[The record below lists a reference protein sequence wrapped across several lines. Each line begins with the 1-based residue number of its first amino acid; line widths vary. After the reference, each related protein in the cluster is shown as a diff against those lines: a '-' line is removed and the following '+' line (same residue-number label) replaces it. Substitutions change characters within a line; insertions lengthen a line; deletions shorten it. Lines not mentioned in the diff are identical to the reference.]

1 MTPSFQ
7 SKKHATR
14 GELDR
19 MLLSSR
25 VRTYAMRP
33 RSIASVSIRAFCL
46 FVLSAAASAQTAP
59 KEPPPLW
66 DVQAGASF
74 VGTSGNS
81 DTTTVGA
88 DFATHHRGRV
98 WQFESTATAVR
109 STADSVKTA
118 ERYLGQARG
127 KRDLSSIVGLT
138 AGAKLERDR
147 FSGIDFRSLADGGL
161 SWHLVRMPAWTLD
174 GVTAVGWDHE
184 KLSTVADVDDPTGV
198 LQLQSR
204 IPFGAG
210 ADTTQRITFYPDLKT
225 SDASRAEGE
234 VTAQAAM
241 SAHLA
246 LKLGY
251 LVRYS
256 HTPVPGFKKTGNTTT
271 ASIVLRFRS
280 DKPAPR

>member
-1 MTPSFQ
+1 MFVPLLVLRNAFRHRLRTTLTVVGIIVAIVAFGLLRTIVDAWYAGANAS
-7 SKKHATR
+7 SSARLVTR
-14 GELDR
+14 
-19 MLLSSR
+19 S
-25 VRTYAMRP
+25 
-33 RSIASVSIRAFCL
+33 SVSLVFALPLSYAQKIRQ
-46 FVLSAAASAQTAP
+46 V
-59 KEPPPLW
+59 
-66 DVQAGASF
+66 
-74 VGTSGNS
+74 
-81 DTTTVGA
+81 
-88 DFATHHRGRV
+88 
-98 WQFESTATAVR
+98 
-109 STADSVKTA
+109 
-118 ERYLGQARG
+118 
-127 KRDLSSIVGLT
+127 
-138 AGAKLERDR
+138 
-147 FSGIDFRSLADGGL
+147 
-161 SWHLVRMPAWTLD
+161 D

-204 IPFGAG
+204 LPFGAG
-210 ADTTQRITFYPDLKT
+210 GDTTQRITFYPDLKT

-256 HTPVPGFKKTGNTTT
+256 HTPVPGFKKTDNTTT